1 NTYYHTLSVIGEK
14 LSIIEL
20 KVLQSL
26 LEIDLFQE
34 LSSQYPVLFLI
45 DDTLQPKYGKKFAH
59 VKVLHD
65 HALHIGKAYVNALD
79 FVTLGI
85 AFPIQGKKQVEYIM
99 FPFSMRMYIPGGK
112 SKLN

>member
-1 NTYYHTLSVIGEK
+1 MLA
-14 LSIIEL
+14 
-20 KVLQSL
+20 SL

-65 HALHIGKAYVNALD
+65 YALHN
-79 FVTLGI
+79 
-85 AFPIQGKKQVEYIM
+85 
-99 FPFSMRMYIPGGK
+99 S
-112 SKLN
+112 

>member
-1 NTYYHTLSVIGEK
+1 MRLFRYFTVRCSVRSFYNWFLRLYYGKSLNTYYHTLSVIGEK
-14 LSIIEL
+14 LGILEL

-26 LEIDLFQE
+26 LEIDRFQE

-65 HALHIGKAYVNALD
+65 HALHN
-79 FVTLGI
+79 
-85 AFPIQGKKQVEYIM
+85 
-99 FPFSMRMYIPGGK
+99 S
-112 SKLN
+112 